1 MLPKQNS
8 RQSVRAAGYSL
19 FWLALALAL
28 LWLTLRAVPLDEVWQ
43 RLRSLTPGQI
53 ALLLAINLLVL
64 STFSLRWWLLLY
76 AQGYRIPYV
85 SLMGYRLA
93 TFAVSYFTPGPHFGG
108 EPLQVYLVT
117 ARHKVPA
124 SASLAAVVLDKI
136 LEMLANFA
144 FLSAAVL
151 VALRQ
156 QVWPGLDETQLIG
169 ASLLLLAAPLA
180 LLAALALGWRP
191 LTGLLRAADGGW
203 HWLNRVLRR
212 PTASVTTT
220 RLYTTLVASETQVT
234 ALCRDHPRILIL
246 AIGASGL
253 SWVAMIGEFWLMTDV
268 LGLGLTLAQAI
279 TAMGGGAGGDPAAA
293 ACRIGCAGSEP
304 GAGNA
309 GLHRHAFCQI
319 ARLIHIRAAPHRHLV
334 GEDLQRH
341 HRQDRREQLVRARDR
356 QHVVGLACAHHR
368 IVGVGHGQHQP
379 AARLDL
385 LHLADHLVVDAVA
398 RGDHHG
404 RHRPVDQRDRA
415 VLHLAGGVALGVD
428 VADLLELERALR
440 AMG

>member
-279 TAMGGGAGGDPAAA
+279 TAMAAARVAILLPLPAGLGALEASQVLAMQGLGLPAAA
-293 ACRIGCAGSEP
+293 
-304 GAGNA
+304 
-309 GLHRHAFCQI
+309 GLSVSV
-319 ARLIHIRAAPHRHLV
+319 LI
-334 GEDLQRH
+334 
-341 HRQDRREQLVRARDR
+341 RARD
-356 QHVVGLACAHHR
+356 VLLGVLGLGLA
-368 IVGVGHGQHQP
+368 G
-379 AARLDL
+379 L
-385 LHLADHLVVDAVA
+385 LL
-398 RGDHHG
+398 G
-404 RHRPVDQRDRA
+404 RRRNQNVR
-415 VLHLAGGVALGVD
+415 VLKG
-428 VADLLELERALR
+428 
-440 AMG
+440 